1 MLYYKPQKLAFDIVS
16 DYTLLQNFDLYF
28 LYNTFKND
36 FPKEFF
42 VDESESLS
50 VVYARMYNYLK
61 DKNAFDYLYFENG
74 EIFLVYEECE
84 LTHRL
89 DLHDFYIEKD
99 NPKIFKPLLFLLNKI
114 VKKGMLLP
122 SFVYEYN
129 GAKEIFAN
137 YVNEMQSDPDE
148 DQEFI
153 EGTFEY
159 RFLHEPQQEL
169 YEMERLVTNFSE
181 EYTDEFI
188 LDSLKDTSWLEWAK
202 NALLSIKDDFKVSD
216 IVDVG
221 LNENSIDPYNNFFMV
236 WCDDSG
242 LFTDVC
248 DFFYQTTYNECW
260 FAMNNVV
267 VPLNDF
273 NNKQKYIES
282 FNRFCNLI
290 HN

>member
-1 MLYYKPQKLAFDIVS
+1 MLYYQPQKLAFNIVT
-16 DYTLLQNFDLYF
+16 DYNLPQDFDLYS
-28 LYNTFKND
+28 LYHAFKND
-36 FPKEFF
+36 FPKEFL
-42 VDESESLS
+42 VDENESLS
-50 VVYARMYNYLK
+50 VLYARMYYYLQ
-61 DKNAFDYLYFENG
+61 DKNVFDYLYFEKG
-74 EIFLVYEECE
+74 EIFLVYEQCE
-84 LTHRL
+84 LPHRL
-89 DLHDFYIEKD
+89 DLHDFYMEKD

-129 GAKEIFAN
+129 GAEEIFTS
-137 YVNEMQSDPDE
+137 YVDEMQSDPEE
-148 DQEFI
+148 DQESLK
-153 EGTFEY
+153 GTFEY
-159 RFLHEPQQEL
+159 RFLNEPQEEL

-188 LDSLKDTSWLEWAK
+188 LHSLKDTTWLQWAK
-202 NALLSIKDDFKVSD
+202 NALLSIKDNFKVYD

-221 LNENSIDPYNNFFMV
+221 IPDERIDPSHNFFMV

-290 HN
+290 KN